1 MSELLPASTV
11 SVRVLHTRDTNYVLT
26 FSKEMETCF
35 SEIFFWIV
43 VFGIIGWM
51 LKLLAFKIWNTNK
64 LQAVVRGQI
73 IGDSFLPTCSN
84 QPQEND
90 EQNLRKE
97 PGENDERES
106 WKEPQENDER
116 FA

>member
-1 MSELLPASTV
+1 MASSATTV
-11 SVRVLHTRDTNYVLT
+11 SIRVLHTRDTNYVLT

-35 SEIFFWIV
+35 SEVLFWIV

-73 IGDSFLPTCSN
+73 IANSFLPISSN
-84 QPQEND
+84 QPQVND

-97 PGENDERES
+97 PEENGERES

>member
-1 MSELLPASTV
+1 
-11 SVRVLHTRDTNYVLT
+11 
-26 FSKEMETCF
+26 METCF
-35 SEIFFWIV
+35 SEALFWIV

-51 LKLLAFKIWNTNK
+51 LKLLK
-64 LQAVVRGQI
+64 LRAVVRGQI
-73 IGDSFLPTCSN
+73 IGDRSFPTSSN

-97 PGENDERES
+97 PEENDERES

-116 FA
+116 F